1 MIKKQHGLVFQVYE
15 SRFDSSSADQDNKF
29 HRRRAGGHR
38 IANFLR
44 SHDWD
49 VEVIDFAAMFS
60 FEELQ
65 ELCRS
70 RITKKTKFIGFSC
83 IFQSWPIVIDKFA
96 SWFKKNYPD
105 IKIIW
110 GGGYIIPPDVDS
122 IDFYITGY
130 GENALLNLLKVI
142 SGNSLVQSI
151 TFDSRFKNK
160 KVICAD
166 KTCPAFPMHQL
177 SNTFEDRDFVLPE
190 EWGHIELSR
199 GCIFK
204 CKFCSYPVLGV
215 KGDYTQ
221 DAEDFRKSLQIN
233 HDRYGISNYYV
244 VDETFNDSTDKISK
258 YADQVEKLSF
268 VPFFSGF
275 IRADL
280 LLTRPE
286 DKHHLLR
293 MNFLGHY
300 YGIESFNDKT
310 AKTIG
315 KGMPSEKLKQGLV
328 DIKNFF
334 QQSNRKIYRGSTS
347 MIVGLP
353 FETPDSLQNS
363 IDWHQQHWNDQHCI
377 WNALYIPSFN
387 SAIPGMNDQMSI
399 IGLNLKKFNY
409 ESLGTFDH
417 LGTKWINWKNKDF
430 TTEQAV
436 SMCFSLA
443 KNWSGSG
450 TGNLTLDDLIYQKRT
465 IDHALSTVTTDEQLA
480 QAQDYKYQIVQQYK
494 QKKLS
499 I

>member
-1 MIKKQHGLVFQVYE
+1 MHKPQHGLVFQVYE
-15 SRFDSSSADQDNKF
+15 SRFDSSIDQDNKF

-44 SHDWD
+44 SHNWD

-65 ELCRS
+65 ELSKS

-83 IFQSWPIVIDKFA
+83 IFQSWPAVIDKFA
-96 SWFKKNYPD
+96 VWLKKNYPD
-105 IKIIW
+105 IRIIW
-110 GGGYIIPPDVDS
+110 GGGYIIPLDVDS

-130 GENALLNLLKVI
+130 GESALLNLLKVI
-142 SGNSLVQSI
+142 TGNSLAQSI

-177 SNTFEDRDFVLPE
+177 SNTFEDRDFILPD

-204 CKFCSYPVLGV
+204 CKFCSYPILGV

-221 DAEDFRKSLQIN
+221 DAQDFRQSLQTN
-233 HDRYGISNYYV
+233 YDRYGISNYYV
-244 VDETFNDSTDKISK
+244 VDETFNDSVDKISK

-268 VPFFSGF
+268 DPFFSGF

-280 LLTRPE
+280 LVTRPE
-286 DKHHLLR
+286 DRQHLLR

-300 YGIESFNDKT
+300 YGVESFNDKT

-315 KGMPSEKLKQGLV
+315 KGLASEKLQQGLIE
-328 DIKNFF
+328 IKQFF
-334 QQSNRKIYRGSTS
+334 QQNQRKIFRASIS
-347 MIVGLP
+347 MIIGLP
-353 FETPDSLQNS
+353 FETVDTVNASTQWLKKY
-363 IDWHQQHWNDQHCI
+363 WRDQHQI
-377 WNALYIPSFN
+377 WIPLGLP
-387 SAIPGMNDQMSI
+387 SAESTVKGLNDQMSI
-399 IGLNLKKFNY
+399 LGLNLDQFGY
-409 ESLGTFDH
+409 TSSGTYKLYQTNWVD
-417 LGTKWINWKNKDF
+417 WKNKNF
-430 TTEQAV
+430 SRQQAEKLSAYLNKFQTCV
-436 SMCFSLA
+436 PI
-443 KNWSGSG
+443 
-450 TGNLTLDDLIYQKRT
+450 GNLTLDDLICQGRS
-465 IDHALSTVTTDEQLA
+465 IDHALSTATTNKQLA

-494 QKKLS
+494 HKKLS